1 MKSIKSNMHI
11 SERLANVN
19 ESATL
24 AMSQKSREL
33 QAQGHD
39 VINLSIGQ
47 PDFNT
52 PDHIKDAAKKAID
65 NNISKYTPV
74 PGLPVL
80 REAVCTKFKRDNQ
93 LDFKP
98 TQVVVSNGAKQSIA
112 NIIMALTGPG
122 DEVIIP
128 APYWV
133 SYIEIVNLAQANSVV
148 VEAGIEQDFK
158 ITPEQLEAAIT
169 AQTKI
174 FLFSSPSNPTGS
186 LYTKDELRAL
196 ADVFVKYPHVVIVS
210 DEIYELITFEG
221 KHESIA
227 QFEELRDRVVIV
239 NGVSKGYAMTGWR
252 IGYIAGPQWVADACN
267 KLQGQYTSG
276 ACSISQM
283 ASVAALTETQEPSE
297 LMRQTFLRRRDLVV
311 KMAREI
317 EGMKVNVPQGAFYLF
332 PEVDSYFGKS
342 CDGYVINNA
351 SDLAMYILE
360 TQYVATVSGESF
372 GSPKCLR
379 FSYATSDEQLVEA
392 MKRIKIALDKL
403 V

>member
-1 MKSIKSNMHI
+1 MHI

-33 QAQGHD
+33 QAEGHD

-52 PDHIKDAAKKAID
+52 PYHIKEAAKKAID
-65 NNISKYTPV
+65 KNISKYTPV

-80 REAVCTKFKRDNQ
+80 REAVCNKFKRDNQ
-93 LDFKP
+93 LDYKP
-98 TQVVVSNGAKQSIA
+98 SQIVVSNGAKQSIA
-112 NIIMALTGPG
+112 NIILALTGPG

-133 SYIEIVNLAQANSVV
+133 SYVEIVNLAQAKSVI

-169 AQTKI
+169 PQTKI

-196 ADVFVKYPHVVIVS
+196 TDVFVKHPHVVVVS

-227 QFEELRDRVVIV
+227 QFEELRDRVVVV

-252 IGYIAGPQWVADACN
+252 IGYIAAPQWIADACT

-283 ASVAALTETQEPSE
+283 ASVAALNETQEPSKIMLE
-297 LMRQTFLRRRDLVV
+297 TFLRRRDLVV

-317 EGMKVNVPQGAFYLF
+317 EGMNVNVPQGAFYLF
-332 PEVDSYFGKS
+332 PEVDSFFGKA

-351 SDLAMYILE
+351 SDLALYILE

-379 FSYATSDEQLVEA
+379 FSYATSDDQLVEA
-392 MKRIKIALDKL
+392 MKRIKIALDRL
-403 V
+403 Q

>member
-1 MKSIKSNMHI
+1 MNI

-33 QAQGHD
+33 QSQGHD

-65 NNISKYTPV
+65 DNISKYTPV
-74 PGLPVL
+74 AGLPVL
-80 REAVCTKFKRDNQ
+80 KEAICNKFKRDNDLNFNPSQ
-93 LDFKP
+93 I
-98 TQVVVSNGAKQSIA
+98 VVSNGAKQSIA
-112 NIIMALTGPG
+112 NVLLSLTGPG

-133 SYIEIVNLAQANSVV
+133 SYVEIVNLAQSQSVI
-148 VEAGIEQDFK
+148 VEAGIDQDFK
-158 ITPEQLEAAIT
+158 ITPEQLEKAIT
-169 AQTKI
+169 DKTKI

-186 LYTKDELRAL
+186 LYTKEELEGL
-196 ADVFVKYPHVVIVS
+196 AEVFIKYPHVIIVS
-210 DEIYELITFEG
+210 DEIYELINFKG
-221 KHESIA
+221 KHQSIA
-227 QFEELRDRVVIV
+227 QFEELKDRVVVV

-252 IGYIAGPQWVADACN
+252 IGYLAAPQWIADACN

-283 ASVAALTETQEPSE
+283 ASVAALNETQEPSMKMKE
-297 LMRQTFLRRRDLVV
+297 VFLRRRDLVV
-311 KMAREI
+311 KLAKEI
-317 EGMKVNVPQGAFYLF
+317 NGLKVNEPQGAFYLF
-332 PEVDSYFGKS
+332 PEVDYFFGKS
-342 CDGYVINNA
+342 CDGYTINSA
-351 SDLAMYILE
+351 SDLALYLLE
-360 TQYVATVSGESF
+360 TVYVATVTGEAF

-379 FSYATSDEQLVEA
+379 FSYATSDELLEEA
-392 MKRIKIALDKL
+392 MKRIKTALDKL
-403 V
+403 Q

>member
-1 MKSIKSNMHI
+1 MNI

-24 AMSQKSREL
+24 AMSQRSREL
-33 QAQGHD
+33 QAKGVD

-52 PDHIKDAAKKAID
+52 PDHIKEAAKQAID
-65 NNISKYTPV
+65 ENFSKYTPV
-74 PGLPVL
+74 PGLPEI
-80 REAVCTKFKRDNQ
+80 REAVCSKFKRDNDLEFAPSQ
-93 LDFKP
+93 I
-98 TQVVVSNGAKQSIA
+98 VVSNGAKQSIA
-112 NIIMALTGPG
+112 NIILALTGPG

-133 SYIEIVNLAQANSVV
+133 SYIEIVNLAQASNVV
-148 VEAGIEQDFK
+148 VEAGLDQDFK
-158 ITPEQLEAAIT
+158 ISPEQLEKAIT
-169 AQTKI
+169 PKTKV

-186 LYTKDELRAL
+186 LYTKDELKEL
-196 ADVFVKYPHVVIVS
+196 AKVFAKYPHVVIVS

-227 QFEELRDRVVIV
+227 QFEEIKDRVVIV

-252 IGYIAGPQWVADACN
+252 IGYIAAPQWIADACN

-276 ACSISQM
+276 ACAISQK
-283 ASVAALTETQEPSE
+283 ASATALVGTQKPSE
-297 LMRQTFLRRRDLVV
+297 EMKEVFKRRRDLVV
-311 KMAREI
+311 KMASEI
-317 EGMKVNVPQGAFYLF
+317 NGMKANVPQGAFYLF
-332 PEVDSYFGKS
+332 PEVDYFFGKS
-342 CDGYVINNA
+342 FGNYTIENA
-351 SDLAMYILE
+351 SDLAMYLLE
-360 TQYVATVSGESF
+360 VGHVATVSGEAF

-392 MKRIKIALDKL
+392 MNRIKKALDQLK
-403 V
+403 

>member
-1 MKSIKSNMHI
+1 MYI

-33 QAQGHD
+33 QEKGFD

-52 PDHIKDAAKKAID
+52 PDHIKEAAKQAID
-65 NNISKYTPV
+65 DNYSKYTPV
-74 PGLPVL
+74 AGFQVL
-80 REAVCTKFKRDNQ
+80 KEAICAKFKRDNHLNFLPSQ
-93 LDFKP
+93 I
-98 TQVVVSNGAKQSIA
+98 VVSNGAKQSIA
-112 NIIMALTGPG
+112 NIVLSLVGPG

-133 SYIEIVNLAQANSVV
+133 SYVEIVNLAQATNVI
-148 VEAGIEQDFK
+148 VEAGIEQNFK

-169 AQTKI
+169 PNTKLFI
-174 FLFSSPSNPTGS
+174 FSSPSNPTGN
-186 LYTKDELRAL
+186 LYTKDELKAL
-196 ADVFVKYPHVVIVS
+196 ADVFKRYPQVAIVS

-227 QFEELRDRVVIV
+227 QFEELKDRVVVV

-252 IGYIAGPQWVADACN
+252 IGYIAAPMWIADACN

-283 ASVAALTETQEPSE
+283 ASVAALCGTQEPSMK
-297 LMRQTFLRRRDLVV
+297 MRDVFLRRRNLVM
-311 KMAREI
+311 KMARDI
-317 EGMKVNVPQGAFYLF
+317 EGLKINEPQGAFYVF
-332 PEVDSYFGKS
+332 PQVDAFFGKS
-342 CDGYVINNA
+342 YQEYTIHSA
-351 SDLAMYILE
+351 SDLAMYLLE
-360 TQYVATVSGESF
+360 KAHVATVTGEAF

-379 FSYATSDEQLVEA
+379 FSYATSDELLVEA
-392 MKRIKIALDKL
+392 MKRIKEYLGRL
-403 V
+403 E

>member
-1 MKSIKSNMHI
+1 MNI

-33 QAQGHD
+33 QALGHD

-52 PDHIKDAAKKAID
+52 PDHIKEAAKKAID
-65 NNISKYTPV
+65 DNVSKYTPV

-80 REAVCTKFKRDNQ
+80 RDAVCEKFKRDNG
-93 LDFKP
+93 LDFSP
-98 TQVVVSNGAKQSIA
+98 SQIVVSNGAKQSIA
-112 NIIMALTGPG
+112 NVILSLTGPG

-133 SYIEIVNLAQANSVV
+133 SYVEIVNLAQASNVI
-148 VEAGIEQDFK
+148 VEAGIDQDFK
-158 ITPEQLEAAIT
+158 ITPEQLEEAIT
-169 AQTKI
+169 PKTKM

-186 LYTKDELRAL
+186 LYTREELKAL
-196 ADVFVKYPHVVIVS
+196 AEVFMRYPHVIVVS
-210 DEIYELITFEG
+210 DEIYELITFQG
-221 KHESIA
+221 QHESIA
-227 QFEELRDRVVIV
+227 QFKELQDRVVVV

-252 IGYIAGPQWVADACN
+252 IGYIAAPQWIADACN

-283 ASVAALTETQEPSE
+283 ASVAALTGTQQPSFKMKE
-297 LMRQTFLRRRDLVV
+297 VFIRRRDLVV
-311 KMAREI
+311 KMAKEI
-317 EGMKVNVPQGAFYLF
+317 KGMKVNIPQGAFYLF
-332 PEVDSYFGKS
+332 PEVDYFFGKS
-342 CDGYVINNA
+342 CNGYMINNA
-351 SDLAMYILE
+351 SDLALYLLE
-360 TQYVATVSGESF
+360 TAYVATVTGEAF

-379 FSYATSDEQLVEA
+379 FSYATSDELLMEA
-392 MKRIKIALDKL
+392 LKRIKIALDKL
-403 V
+403 E

>member
-1 MKSIKSNMHI
+1 MDI

-33 QAQGHD
+33 QAEGHD

-52 PDHIKDAAKKAID
+52 PDHIKEAAKKAID
-65 NNISKYTPV
+65 ENYSKYTPV
-74 PGLPVL
+74 PGFPVL
-80 REAVCTKFKRDNQ
+80 REAVCAKFKRDND
-93 LDFKP
+93 LDFNP
-98 TQVVVSNGAKQSIA
+98 GQIVVSNGAKQSIA
-112 NIIMALTGPG
+112 NIVLALTGPG

-133 SYIEIVNLAQANSVV
+133 SYIEIVNLAQAKSVV
-148 VEAGIEQDFK
+148 VEAGLDQDFK
-158 ITPEQLEAAIT
+158 ITPQQLENAIT
-169 AQTKI
+169 PQTKL
-174 FLFSSPSNPTGS
+174 FVFSSPSNPTGS
-186 LYTKDELRAL
+186 LYTKEELKAL
-196 ADVFVKYPHVVIVS
+196 AGVFEKYPQVIIVS

-227 QFEELRDRVVIV
+227 QFDSIKDRVVVV

-252 IGYIAGPQWVADACN
+252 IGYIAGPQWIADACN

-276 ACSISQM
+276 ACAISQM
-283 ASVAALTETQEPSE
+283 ASVAALTGSQEPSV
-297 LMRQTFLRRRDLVV
+297 MMKASFLKRRDLVV
-311 KMAREI
+311 NLAREI

-332 PEVDSYFGKS
+332 PEVDAFFGKS
-342 CDGYVINNA
+342 FEDYTINNA
-351 SDLAMYILE
+351 SDLAMYLLE
-360 TQYVATVSGESF
+360 IAHVATVTGEAF

-379 FSYATSDEQLVEA
+379 FSYATSEDLLIEA
-392 MKRIKIALDKL
+392 MHRIKTALAQL
-403 V
+403 R

>member
-1 MKSIKSNMHI
+1 MNI

-33 QAQGHD
+33 QNQGHD

-52 PDHIKDAAKKAID
+52 PDHIKEAAKKAID
-65 NNISKYTPV
+65 DNISKYTPV
-74 PGLPVL
+74 AGLPVL
-80 REAVCTKFKRDNQ
+80 KDAICTKFKRDNNLTFNPSQ
-93 LDFKP
+93 I
-98 TQVVVSNGAKQSIA
+98 VVSNGAKQSIA
-112 NIIMALTGPG
+112 NVLLSLTGPG

-133 SYIEIVNLAQANSVV
+133 SYIEIVNLAQAQSVV

-158 ITPEQLEAAIT
+158 ITPEQLENAIT
-169 AQTKI
+169 DKTKI

-186 LYTKDELRAL
+186 SYTKEELKAL
-196 ADVFVKYPHVVIVS
+196 AKVFEKNPHVIIVS
-210 DEIYELITFEG
+210 DEIYELINFDG

-227 QFEELRDRVVIV
+227 QFDELKDRVVVV

-252 IGYIAGPQWVADACN
+252 IGYMAAPQWIADACN

-283 ASVAALTETQEPSE
+283 ASAAALNETQEPSMKMKE
-297 LMRQTFLRRRDLVV
+297 VFKRRRDLVV
-311 KMAREI
+311 KKAQEI
-317 EGMKVNVPQGAFYLF
+317 NGLKVNKPQGAFYLF
-332 PEVDSYFGKS
+332 PEVDSFFGKS
-342 CDGYVINNA
+342 YENYTINNA
-351 SDLAMYILE
+351 SDLALYLLE
-360 TQYVATVSGESF
+360 TVYVATVTGEAF

-379 FSYATSDEQLVEA
+379 FSYATADDLLVEA
-392 MKRIKIALDKL
+392 MNRIKTALDRL
-403 V
+403 Q

>member
-1 MKSIKSNMHI
+1 MIV

-33 QAQGHD
+33 QALGND

-52 PDHIKDAAKKAID
+52 PDHIKAAAID
-65 NNISKYTPV
+65 AIHNNISKYTPV

-80 REAVCTKFKRDNQ
+80 REAVCEKFKRDNNLSFSPSQ
-93 LDFKP
+93 I
-98 TQVVVSNGAKQSIA
+98 VASNGAKQSIA
-112 NIIMALTGPG
+112 NIILSLVGPG

-133 SYIEIVNLAQANSVV
+133 SYIEIVNLSQATNVV
-148 VEAGIEQDFK
+148 IKAGIEQDFK
-158 ITPEQLEAAIT
+158 ITPEQLENAIT
-169 AQTKI
+169 PKTKI
-174 FLFSSPSNPTGS
+174 FLFSSPSNPTGN
-186 LYTKDELRAL
+186 LYTKDELKAL
-196 ADVFVKYPHVVIVS
+196 ADVFAKHPHVTIIS

-227 QFEELRDRVVIV
+227 QFENVKDRVVIV

-252 IGYIAGPQWVADACN
+252 IGYIAAPQWIADACN

-283 ASVAALTETQEPSE
+283 ASAAALTGTQEPSAAMKE
-297 LMRQTFLRRRDLVV
+297 VFLRRRNLVV
-311 KMAREI
+311 KMAKEI
-317 EGMKVNVPQGAFYLF
+317 KGMKVNVPQGAFYLF
-332 PEVDSYFGKS
+332 PDVSSYFGKS
-342 CDGYVINNA
+342 YENYTINNA
-351 SDLAMYILE
+351 SDLALYLLE
-360 TQYVATVSGESF
+360 TMYVATVSGDAF
-372 GSPKCLR
+372 GSPECLR
-379 FSYATSDEQLVEA
+379 FSYATSDDALVEA
-392 MKRIKIALDKL
+392 MTRIKTGLDRL
-403 V
+403 A

>member
-1 MKSIKSNMHI
+1 MYI

-33 QAQGHD
+33 QAKGHD

-52 PDHIKDAAKKAID
+52 PDHIKEAAKKAID
-65 NNISKYTPV
+65 NNVSKYTPV

-80 REAVCTKFKRDNQ
+80 REAICTKFKRDNQ
-93 LDFKP
+93 LDFIP
-98 TQVVVSNGAKQSIA
+98 SQIVVSNGAKQSIA
-112 NIIMALTGPG
+112 NIIMSLVGPG

-133 SYIEIVNLAQANSVV
+133 SYVEIVNLSEATNVI

-158 ITPEQLEAAIT
+158 ITPQQLEQAIT
-169 AQTKI
+169 PKTKI

-186 LYTKDELRAL
+186 LYSKEELKAL
-196 ADVFVKYPHVVIVS
+196 AQVFAKNPHVVVVS

-227 QFEELRDRVVIV
+227 QFNDLKDRVVIV

-252 IGYIAGPQWVADACN
+252 IGYIAAPQWIADACT

-283 ASVAALTETQEPSE
+283 ASVAALVETQEPALKMKE
-297 LMRQTFLRRRDLVV
+297 VFLRRKNLVL
-311 KMAREI
+311 KMAKQI
-317 EGMKVNVPQGAFYLF
+317 NGLKVNDPQGAFYLF
-332 PEVDSYFGKS
+332 PEVEFFFGKS
-342 CDGYVINNA
+342 SNGYAIKDA
-351 SDLAMYILE
+351 SDLAVYLLE
-360 TQYVATVSGESF
+360 DAFVATVSGEAF

-379 FSYATSDEQLVEA
+379 FSYATSDELLEEA

>member
-1 MKSIKSNMHI
+1 MNI

-33 QAQGHD
+33 QNQGHD

-52 PDHIKDAAKKAID
+52 PDHIKEAAKKAID
-65 NNISKYTPV
+65 DNISKYTPV
-74 PGLPVL
+74 AGLPVL
-80 REAVCTKFKRDNQ
+80 KDAICTKFKRDNNLTFNPSQ
-93 LDFKP
+93 I
-98 TQVVVSNGAKQSIA
+98 VVSNGAKQSIA
-112 NIIMALTGPG
+112 NVLLSLTGPG

-133 SYIEIVNLAQANSVV
+133 SYIEIVNLAQAQSVV
-148 VEAGIEQDFK
+148 VEAGIEEDFK
-158 ITPEQLEAAIT
+158 ITPEQLENAIT
-169 AQTKI
+169 DKTKI

-186 LYTKDELRAL
+186 SYTKEELKAL
-196 ADVFVKYPHVVIVS
+196 AKVFEKNPHVIIVS
-210 DEIYELITFEG
+210 DEIYELINFDG

-227 QFEELRDRVVIV
+227 QFDELKDRVVVV

-252 IGYIAGPQWVADACN
+252 IGYMAAPQWIADACN

-283 ASVAALTETQEPSE
+283 ASAAALNETQEPSMKMKE
-297 LMRQTFLRRRDLVV
+297 VFKRRRDLVV
-311 KMAREI
+311 KKAQEI
-317 EGMKVNVPQGAFYLF
+317 NGLKVNKPQGAFYLF
-332 PEVDSYFGKS
+332 PEVDSFFGKS
-342 CDGYVINNA
+342 YENYTINNA
-351 SDLAMYILE
+351 SDLALYLLE
-360 TQYVATVSGESF
+360 TVYVATVTGEAF

-379 FSYATSDEQLVEA
+379 FSYATADDLLVEA
-392 MKRIKIALDKL
+392 MNRIKIALDRL
-403 V
+403 Q